1 MSRTFS
7 KSTQVLVGAI
17 SLAII
22 GIMILLAFQGNKLFA
37 GAERVYQAEFSSVL
51 NVVPQ
56 ASDVRVN
63 GITIGSV
70 SSVESKG
77 DFGLV
82 TFGVE
87 PDIEL
92 KADASA
98 KLRLK
103 SFLGEKYVEVSPG
116 TSAEPLRGPIKLDQT
131 STAAD
136 LGNVLG
142 KSGASLGGIPST
154 EVTETLKLSGD
165 TLNDNGGKIASAIE
179 NLRIQTDLLVGSQG
193 ELYGTLEATD
203 QALAT
208 LVAQGETIGQ
218 VSANAQATLERFKT
232 FAAREKVVML
242 GLMNDLTTLRGV
254 FEDNKTGLTAT
265 ADEVPATLGLV
276 RKLVNQL
283 SANIATGRNPI
294 PITLTN
300 LGTLLDGDVRPP
312 EQQPGERGENN

>member
-17 SLAII
+17 SLAVI
-22 GIMILLAFQGNKLFA
+22 GVMIMLAFQGNKLFA
-37 GAERVYQAEFSSVL
+37 GAERVYQAEFTSVL
-51 NVVPQ
+51 NVVPV

-63 GITIGSV
+63 GISVGSV
-70 SSVESKG
+70 SGVESKG
-77 DFGLV
+77 DYGLV

-92 KADASA
+92 KADATA
-98 KLRLK
+98 NLRLK
-103 SFLGEKYVEVSPG
+103 SFLGEKYVEITPG
-116 TSAEPLRGPIKLDQT
+116 TSAEPLRGPIKLNQT
-131 STAAD
+131 DTAAD

-142 KSGASLGGIPST
+142 KSGGALGAIPST

-165 TLNDNGGKIASAIE
+165 TLDQNGDKIASAVE
-179 NLRIQTDLLVGSQG
+179 NLRVQTDALVSSQD

-203 QALAT
+203 RALAT

-218 VSANAQATLERFKT
+218 VSANAQATLERFKD
-232 FAAREKVVML
+232 FAARDKVVVL
-242 GLMNDLTTLRGV
+242 GLMNDLTTLEGV
-254 FEDNKTGLTAT
+254 FEDNKDGLAATGDQL
-265 ADEVPATLGLV
+265 PATLGLV

-283 SANIATGRNPI
+283 SSNLATGRNPI
-294 PITLTN
+294 PIALTN
-300 LGTLLDGDVRPP
+300 LGSLLDKDIRPP